1 MAVITIAASFFT
13 AKWVDILKI
22 TRIIS
27 HNQSQLNS
35 VILTPLPYSLVGVE
49 IFLLKIWLMWPDKL
63 VEQERVFNYCL
74 SSARRVIANCFGIPA
89 ARWRIFSTP
98 IEESALNA
106 ERYTLVCI
114 ALHNDLRQTKNSS
127 YCPNS
132 FIDCENSTGDLKEGK

>member
-27 HNQSQLNS
+27 HNQNQLNS

-49 IFLLKIWLMWPDKL
+49 IFLLKIWFMWPDKL

-74 SSARRVIANCFGIPA
+74 SSARRVIANCFVIPA
-89 ARWRIFSTP
+89 AR
-98 IEESALNA
+98 
-106 ERYTLVCI
+106 
-114 ALHNDLRQTKNSS
+114 
-127 YCPNS
+127 
-132 FIDCENSTGDLKEGK
+132 